1 MASRKRTCGPVF
13 ARKATRYVRVP
24 VAPRYE
30 KRCLRVPF
38 PEAGDQMHGF
48 GAARR
53 DDRFHW
59 VSREQESGDD
69 VEEVVTPNLVPST
82 ENLQD
87 RPSGAVAPDDEL
99 AVCATLQ
106 ENGGA
111 LCGLPSELSD
121 GLRQKEGPDF
131 LGGRPHWLVRFDDVP
146 HLLLQNLAAVLDEH
160 AERGGTAPPPDGRM
174 AAIFLGQCVAKITIL
189 AYLERMA
196 RRARLGA
203 STFVVA
209 AVYLDRGLRA
219 GSLVLCPRALHRVVL
234 GALVLAAKFV
244 DDDVLS
250 DRDLAEVGGVSRTDF
265 GRIERA
271 FLVQVLEWRLYVC
284 EVELLCAA
292 DKLRGDKAEQPGV
305 AVAPPPPGV
314 LRAAR

>member
-1 MASRKRTCGPVF
+1 M
-13 ARKATRYVRVP
+13 
-24 VAPRYE
+24 
-30 KRCLRVPF
+30 PF

-48 GAARR
+48 GAACR

-69 VEEVVTPNLVPST
+69 VEKVVAANLVPST

-87 RPSGAVAPDDEL
+87 GPGGAVAPDDEL
-99 AVCATLQ
+99 AICATLQ
-106 ENGGA
+106 ENSST
-111 LCGLPSELSD
+111 LCGLPREIPD
-121 GLRQKEGPDF
+121 RLRQKEGPDF

-146 HLLLQNLAAVLDEH
+146 HLLLQNLAAALDEH
-160 AERGGTAPPPDGRM
+160 AERSGAALPPDVRM
-174 AAIFLGQCVAKITIL
+174 AEVFLGKQAARISIF

-196 RRARLGA
+196 RRARMGA

-209 AVYLDRGLRA
+209 TVYLDRGLRA
-219 GSLVLCPRALHRVVL
+219 GSLVLCPRALHRAVL

-250 DRDLAEVGGVSRTDF
+250 DRDLAEVGGVSGKDF

-271 FLVQVLEWRLYVC
+271 FLVQVLQWRLYVC
-284 EVELLCAA
+284 EAELLCAA
-292 DKLRGDKAEQPGV
+292 DKLRGDKDIVTAASP
-305 AVAPPPPGV
+305 AGV